1 MEEGAISAAYR
12 GPATDAMLTPKPKP
26 KPNRDTTRTQ
36 VPGARLSP
44 SAPIANSTPPITMA
58 FWRPSRSAR
67 PPASSAPTS
76 APRVTQLVTTSCKVV
91 LRWKSLAMNC
101 SAPEMT
107 PWSYPNSRPVK
118 MTTRPTMNCQ
128 NRNRPKM
135 SFGVTCPALA
145 SAAVVAISFPP
156 E

>member
-1 MEEGAISAAYR
+1 VEEGAISAAYS
-12 GPATDAMLTPKPKP
+12 GPATDAMPTPKPTT
-26 KPNRDTTRTQ
+26 NRDTTRTH

-44 SAPIANSTPPITMA
+44 SAPTANSTPPITMV

-101 SAPEMT
+101 SAPAMT
-107 PWSYPNSRPVK
+107 PWSYPNSSPVK
-118 MTTRPTMNCQ
+118 MTTRPTMNSQ
-128 NRNRPKM
+128 KRNRPNM
-135 SFGVTCPALA
+135 SFGVAWPTLP

-156 E
+156 R